1 MGAIWQRLTS
11 LFRTGHLDRE
21 FDDEIAIHLA
31 MQEEE
36 FRRQGMDSVA
46 AGAAAR
52 REFGGI
58 AQTREAYRERRGIP
72 WLEIAGKDVRYA
84 LRGLRR
90 NPGFTAAAVLSL
102 ALGIGANTAIFS
114 LFHALMLR
122 MLPVERPAELA
133 ILRVGKGGAGFASA
147 ALYQQLAERKDL
159 FAGVLARSAGGRVR
173 FFRNQGDRPESAS
186 SESVST
192 NYFDVLGLKPV
203 LGRFFGGD
211 DARPPQGQQFVV
223 MSYDLWRNRFGAD
236 PGILGST
243 LLTEQS
249 LSRSGRVEALAFRRR
264 LQHARH
270 RLS

>member
-1 MGAIWQRLTS
+1 MGALWQRFRS
-11 LFRTGHLDRE
+11 LFRAGRLDRE
-21 FDDEIAIHLA
+21 LTDEIEIHLA
-31 MQEEE
+31 MQEAE
-36 FRRQGMDSVA
+36 FQQQGMDP
-46 AGAAAR
+46 AAARQAVR
-52 REFGGI
+52 REFGGV
-58 AQTREAYRERRGIP
+58 AQTQESYRERRGIP
-72 WLEIAGKDVRYA
+72 WIETVAKDVRYA
-84 LRGLRR
+84 VRGLRR

-203 LGRFFGGD
+203 LG
-211 DARPPQGQQFVV
+211 
-223 MSYDLWRNRFGAD
+223 
-236 PGILGST
+236 
-243 LLTEQS
+243 
-249 LSRSGRVEALAFRRR
+249 
-264 LQHARH
+264 
-270 RLS
+270 